1 MKYLNDIKKNIYD
14 TQTEITNEE
23 IKRNDIQD
31 AYILANKIN
40 TFIDRLRN
48 ISTSFE
54 PANGFIK
61 DTTSNDPE
69 ERKISYV
76 YKQWNEEIF
85 IKDGV
90 EDYIDIILPMIHF
103 QILYKFPSTTDLSY
117 YNCMEDLQ
125 EVFFYEVKD
134 ETTIIDDAIIEG
146 TIIEQ
151 VNRTLEFVKKHLTLE
166 FKITGK
172 PRREE
177 IWEYPLDALREAV
190 INAVCHRD
198 YTEPSD
204 IQIRIYN
211 DELIVWSSGKLPLGI
226 TLEELYK
233 LHRSVLR
240 NKLIAQVFFDID
252 FIERWGSGISRII
265 QSCLAQ
271 GLPEPKFEEY
281 QGFRVIFR
289 KDIYTEEYLKDLG
302 LNERQVKSV
311 MFTKKEGKIANKKYQ
326 ELFNVSRQTAT
337 RELSD
342 LTQKSIFRQVGVT
355 GKGTFYTLVQ
365 TPHKRL
371 INAPKINIKT
381 QISPKLIYGPK
392 MSPKKGNKQ
401 Q

>member
-90 EDYIDIILPMIHF
+90 EDYIDIILPMIHL

-134 ETTIIDDAIIEG
+134 ETTIKLHVSFCI
-146 TIIEQ
+146 
-151 VNRTLEFVKKHLTLE
+151 KKPY
-166 FKITGK
+166 G
-172 PRREE
+172 
-177 IWEYPLDALREAV
+177 A
-190 INAVCHRD
+190 
-198 YTEPSD
+198 
-204 IQIRIYN
+204 
-211 DELIVWSSGKLPLGI
+211 
-226 TLEELYK
+226 EELNIPDVK
-233 LHRSVLR
+233 LR
-240 NKLIAQVFFDID
+240 
-252 FIERWGSGISRII
+252 
-265 QSCLAQ
+265 
-271 GLPEPKFEEY
+271 
-281 QGFRVIFR
+281 
-289 KDIYTEEYLKDLG
+289 
-302 LNERQVKSV
+302 
-311 MFTKKEGKIANKKYQ
+311 
-326 ELFNVSRQTAT
+326 
-337 RELSD
+337 
-342 LTQKSIFRQVGVT
+342 
-355 GKGTFYTLVQ
+355 
-365 TPHKRL
+365 
-371 INAPKINIKT
+371 INIK
-381 QISPKLIYGPK
+381 S
-392 MSPKKGNKQ
+392 SKKINN
-401 Q
+401 